1 MTVLVVGAT
10 SQVGHF
16 LLALLADE
24 GIQPLALTRQESWP
38 SSVVPVRWLR
48 GDLGKSMP
56 VVPPLSWI
64 FSAGPLDALAA
75 WLPDAPM
82 LPGARVLATSSMSAA
97 SKLDSPVAG
106 ERALAMRLN
115 NAEAAVRSACIE
127 RGAGW
132 TIIRP
137 TIIYGAGRDRS
148 FTPLACRARR
158 TRLFPLPAGTG
169 LRQPVHAGD
178 VAHALLSAA
187 RRPVCVDAILELG
200 GGERLPS
207 AEVFARVRSSLPFAT
222 LGIPIPNLVLRTLAI
237 HPALRGPITRLGAD
251 LVADN
256 QAAIEALGVR
266 PRTFA
271 PDAKCWGM

>member
-10 SQVGHF
+10 SQVGHL
-16 LLALLADE
+16 LLALLADK
-24 GIQPLALTRQESWP
+24 GIRPLALTRHDSLP
-38 SSVVPVRWLR
+38 SSVAPVRWLR
-48 GDLGKSMP
+48 GDLGKVMP
-56 VVPPLSWI
+56 VVPPIRWI
-64 FSAGPLDALAA
+64 FSAGPLDALAS

-82 LPGARVLATSSMSAA
+82 LPGARVLATSSMSAV
-97 SKLDSPVAG
+97 SKLESPVAS
-106 ERALAMRLN
+106 ERALAMRLK
-115 NAEAAVRSACIE
+115 NAEVALRNACVD

-148 FTPLACRARR
+148 FTPLAFRARR
-158 TRLFPLPAGTG
+158 SRLFPLPAGTG

-178 VAHALLSAA
+178 VANALLAAA
-187 RRPVCVDAILELG
+187 RRPVSVDAILELG

-207 AEVFARVRSSLPFAT
+207 AEVFARVRASLPFAT
-222 LGIPIPNLVLRTLAI
+222 VGIPVPHLILRALAM